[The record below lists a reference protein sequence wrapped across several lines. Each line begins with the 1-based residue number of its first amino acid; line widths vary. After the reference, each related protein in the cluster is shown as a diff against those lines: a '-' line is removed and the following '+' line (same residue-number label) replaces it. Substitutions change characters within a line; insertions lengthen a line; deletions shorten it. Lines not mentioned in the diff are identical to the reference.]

1 MCGIAGCWTPGGCN
15 GPAAEAAVRDMAL
28 AVRHR
33 GPDDM
38 GTWCDGDAGIAFGH
52 RRLSILDLSPLG
64 HQPMLSANGRWVLAF
79 NGEIYN
85 CAELRTPLERAG
97 VRFRGHSDTEIL
109 LEGIACWGLEATLQ
123 RAVGMFAIA
132 AWNRESRTLHL
143 ARDRFGEKPLYYG
156 WMGGTFLF
164 ASELKSMRVHPA
176 WRGNVDRGALALYLR
191 HNCVPAPFSI
201 YEGIRKLLPG
211 HVATLGGPGEPAI
224 APYWSLE
231 DAVAAGARD
240 PLQGSDD
247 ELVALTEERLRRTI
261 AEQMVADVPLGAL
274 LSGGIDSTLVVAL
287 MQAQSARSIRT
298 FTIGFHEAGFNEAEH
313 AMAVARHLGTEHT
326 ELYVTPQQAL
336 DVIPRLPTLYDEP
349 FGDSSQVPTFLVA
362 QLARQHVTVA
372 LSGDG
377 GDEMF
382 GGYSRYFLGE
392 RIWRRMSGVPRALR
406 QAGAAAIRSLPPP
419 AWQRVFD
426 VVQSAIP
433 PRHRVPHAGDRMHKL
448 AGVFQA
454 ESGLEMYRLL
464 VSHWHQ
470 PDALVV
476 DGTEPESRHAVVARR
491 LAGATLIER
500 MMFTDAQTYL
510 PDDIMVKVDRAT
522 MAVSLES
529 RAPFLDHRVAGLA
542 WRLPLAVKVRDGV
555 GKWVLREVL
564 HRHVP
569 RELVERPKMGFGV
582 PIDRWLRGPLREWAA
597 ALLAPERLRREG
609 FLRPGPVTDKW
620 VEHQSGRRNWQY
632 HLWDVLMFQAWLE
645 AEDAGGRVAPAAS
658 VAA

>member
-15 GPAAEAAVRDMAL
+15 EAATEAAVRGMAL

-33 GPDDM
+33 GPDDA
-38 GTWCDGDAGIAFGH
+38 GTWCDGSAGIAFGH

-64 HQPMLSANGRWVLAF
+64 HQPMTSASGRWVLNY

-85 CAELRTPLERAG
+85 FAELRVSLESAG

-109 LEGIACWGLEATLQ
+109 VE
-123 RAVGMFAIA
+123 AIA
-132 AWNRESRTLHL
+132 QWGVTETLRRAAGQFAFGVWDRETRTLHL

-164 ASELKSMRVHPA
+164 GSELKSMRAHPA
-176 WRGNVDRGALALYLR
+176 WRGTVDRGALSLYLR
-191 HNCVPAPFSI
+191 YNCVPAPFSI

-211 HVATLGGPGEPAI
+211 HVATLAGPGEPSI

-231 DAVAAGARD
+231 DAVLAGERD
-240 PLQGSDD
+240 PLEGSDA
-247 ELVALTEERLRRTI
+247 ELVGLTEERLRESI
-261 AEQMVADVPLGAL
+261 AQQMVADVPLGAL
-274 LSGGIDSTLVVAL
+274 LSGGIDSTTVVAL
-287 MQAQSARSIRT
+287 MQAQSARPIRT
-298 FTIGFHEAGFNEAEH
+298 FTIGFHEDGFNEAEH
-313 AMAVARHLGTEHT
+313 AKAVARHLGTDHT

-336 DVIPRLPTLYDEP
+336 EVIPHLPMMYDEP

-392 RIWRRMSGVPRALR
+392 RIWRRISSVPRPVRLAS
-406 QAGAAAIRSLPPP
+406 AAAIRAVPPP
-419 AWQRVFD
+419 TWQRLFD
-426 VVQSAIP
+426 VVQSALP
-433 PRHRVPHAGDRMHKL
+433 AKRRLPHAGDRMHKL

-454 ESGLEMYRLL
+454 ETGLDMYRLL
-464 VSHWHQ
+464 LSHWGQ

-476 DGTEPESRHAVVARR
+476 DGHEPASRHATMARH
-491 LAGATLIER
+491 LSQASLIER

-529 RAPFLDHRVAGLA
+529 RAPFLDHRVAEFA
-542 WRLPLAVKVRDGV
+542 WRLPMRMKVRDGV

-564 HRHVP
+564 DRHVP

-582 PIDRWLRGPLREWAA
+582 PIDRWLRGPLRDWAA
-597 ALLAPERLRREG
+597 TLLAPERLRREG
-609 FLRPGPVTDKW
+609 FLRPAEITARW
-620 VEHQSGRRNWQY
+620 HEHVAGTRNWQY
-632 HLWDVLMFQAWLE
+632 QLWDVLMFQAWLE
-645 AEDAGGRVAPAAS
+645 DERGQRPA
-658 VAA
+658 VAAA